1 MIDDAKLYTDIGN
14 KLKTIRV
21 EKKINQDQVAEK
33 LSLSRTSII
42 NFEKGNQRISLHVLY
57 QYCEYLN
64 VSVNEILPEIKIVPS
79 NTTDSVELAVEKIK
93 GFPLMEA
100 TLSKYTTEG

>member
-21 EKKINQDQVAEK
+21 EKKINQDQVAKK

-42 NFEKGNQRISLHVLY
+42 NFEKGNQRISLHDLF
-57 QYCEYLN
+57 QYCEFLKIDITDVLPSMN
-64 VSVNEILPEIKIVPS
+64 DVSS
-79 NTTDSVELAVEKIK
+79 HSSASVSEAQDKLKESPATLAVLEKY
-93 GFPLMEA
+93 L
-100 TLSKYTTEG
+100 LR